1 MTDVTLL
8 PHPEVTAL
16 LFTLPQVCRPKMNLP
31 VINSTTSES
40 TRRRKREAER
50 SVNWTVEETQVLLCA
65 WSDRCVQKSLSENLR
80 NRHVFKHLS
89 ARMSDVGFSRSPHQ
103 CRLRVKTLK
112 ANYTRAKVQKS
123 LDASQP
129 CSFKYFEEM
138 DAVLG
143 RPADGPP
150 AAPLVRTLV
159 LNFADGALGQ
169 LSSSDEQGSQPPRR
183 PDFHVKMENA
193 EESEVPEPSQ
203 ERRRDGD
210 PTSPGHPKTAAP
222 SLEKPGSPPQPAVA
236 HEDVAPAR
244 SLGDNAAHR
253 LEPAVQHLAQCYQQ
267 LLTETRVL
275 LAQLERQRQE
285 QASWHQELLGQWVQ
299 RQREAAEREERREKA
314 HMEHQIQVL
323 ELLTC
328 LVREQ
333 SSCKCGAGM
342 TTTARAAEVS
352 TELHHIFTKGEN

>member
-1 MTDVTLL
+1 
-8 PHPEVTAL
+8 
-16 LFTLPQVCRPKMNLP
+16 
-31 VINSTTSES
+31 
-40 TRRRKREAER
+40 
-50 SVNWTVEETQVLLCA
+50 
-65 WSDRCVQKSLSENLR
+65 
-80 NRHVFKHLS
+80 
-89 ARMSDVGFSRSPHQ
+89 MSDVGFSRSPHQ

-123 LDASQP
+123 QDASQQ

-143 RPADGPP
+143 RTADGPP
-150 AAPLVRTLV
+150 ASPRVRTLV
-159 LNFADGALGQ
+159 VNFADGALGQ
-169 LSSSDEQGSQPPRR
+169 LSSSDEQGSQTPRR
-183 PDFHVKMENA
+183 LDFHVKMEKA
-193 EESEVPEPSQ
+193 EESEIFEPSE
-203 ERRRDGD
+203 ERRWDGD
-210 PTSPGHPKTAAP
+210 PTSPGCPEIDASLACITTVP
-222 SLEKPGSPPQPAVA
+222 SVEKPGSPPQPAVA
-236 HEDVAPAR
+236 PEDMAR
-244 SLGDNAAHR
+244 TLGDNATHR